1 MSQRRHTVPS
11 LGEHVDPVLDAVSPL
26 GWAVLA
32 TAVVAWVVGWVGGWI
47 ELSYLA
53 GMLTLLFALSCLLT
67 IGRTQL
73 DVRVRV
79 QPTRVRVGE
88 AAAAEVRVRND
99 GRLPVPAMPLELGI
113 GESAVAVQLP
123 AIRPTESFDDV
134 VILPTGRRGVYPI
147 GPATTLRGD
156 PFGLVRRA
164 VRRTDPV
171 ELIVHPHTV
180 YVDGFTSGILRDLEG
195 RTTEDVSSSDLAFH
209 GLREYVPG
217 DDRRHIHWLS
227 TAKRSSAAG
236 QSDLMVRQFLDTRRT
251 SVGVV
256 ADCAATS
263 YADPDHFETV
273 LSAAASIAQRAAH
286 DKIELSVAAG
296 SFVLRGPRGNAALDL
311 FARARLGPEQ
321 LDAATG
327 RLVQFAPTLSSVALV
342 IGEHA
347 DLARVA
353 RARTSLAP
361 GVNVH
366 VLRFEPGADV
376 RLQHAS
382 GMTLVTFGSLEDLP
396 AALAGRRRA

>member
-1 MSQRRHTVPS
+1 MSQHLPTVPKLRERAES
-11 LGEHVDPVLDAVSPL
+11 VLDTVSPL

-32 TAVVAWVVGWVGGWI
+32 TALVAWIVGWAGGWI

-53 GMLTLLFALSCLLT
+53 GILALLFALSCLLMV
-67 IGRTQL
+67 GRTQL
-73 DVRVRV
+73 DVAVRV

-88 AAAAEVRVRND
+88 AAAAEVRVRNA
-99 GRLPVPAMPLELGI
+99 GRFPVPPMPLELGI
-113 GESAVAVQLP
+113 GGSAVPVQMP
-123 AIRPTESFDDV
+123 TIRPSESFDDL

-164 VRRTDPV
+164 VRWTEPV
-171 ELIVHPHTV
+171 ELIVHPRTI
-180 YVDGFTSGILRDLEG
+180 YVEGFTSGILRDLEG

-256 ADCAATS
+256 VDCAAAS
-263 YADPDHFETV
+263 YADPDHFETA
-273 LSAAASIAQRAAH
+273 LSAGASIAQRAVH
-286 DKIELSVAAG
+286 DKVELSVATG
-296 SFVLRGPRGNAALDL
+296 PFVLRTPRGHAALDL
-311 FARARLGPEQ
+311 FARAHLGPDH
-321 LDAATG
+321 LDAVTG
-327 RLVQFAPTLSSVALV
+327 KLVQFAPTLSSVALV
-342 IGEHA
+342 IGEHT

-353 RARTSLAP
+353 RARMSLPP
-361 GVNVH
+361 GVNIQ
-366 VLRFEPGADV
+366 VLRFEPDADV
-376 RLQHAS
+376 RLQRAS
-382 GMTLVTFGSLEDLP
+382 GMSLVTFGSLEDLP
-396 AALAGRRRA
+396 AALAGGRRA